1 MLPKMYNSR
10 MDVDPDYVPEFTD
23 WYKRRHGP
31 DVVSVGMYSAHGY
44 QAVVGSPWICNFY
57 EIPGAEIFNE
67 AYDRTR
73 MADQQLD
80 VIVAQKIFNHSLMIY
95 EQVLT
100 EGIPDSVHD
109 DPHRPSLAGTVIGP
123 AVTTIRF
130 DLPVTERHRLLEW
143 YRAEEFPRLRG
154 VAGFFRGRVGFE
166 EGKHTVYPGSEP
178 EIMVMLEWGSVA
190 HAMAE
195 GDADDVIGRHQEAM
209 GPGLTRASYHVV
221 RHEYSLRHP
230 DSWVA

>member
-10 MDVDPDYVPEFTD
+10 MDVDPDYIPEFTD

-57 EIPGAEIFNE
+57 EIPGVEVFNE
-67 AYDRTR
+67 TYDRTR
-73 MADQQLD
+73 MADGQLD
-80 VIVAQKIFNHSLMIY
+80 VIVAEKISNHSLMIY
-95 EQVLT
+95 DQVLT

-130 DLPVTERHRLLEW
+130 DVPDDERAGLLEW
-143 YRAEEFPRLRG
+143 YRLEEFPRLRG
-154 VAGFFRGRVGFE
+154 SRGFVRGRVGFE

-178 EIMVMLEWGSVA
+178 QIMVMLEWGSVA
-190 HAMAE
+190 HAQAD
-195 GDADDVIGRHQEAM
+195 GDPEVVVGRHRQAL
-209 GPGLTRASYHVV
+209 GVGLSRPSYHLVK
-221 RHEYSLRHP
+221 HEYSLRHP
-230 DSWVA
+230 EAWVA